1 MPKRYPLLLL
11 VLLSLLLTAC
21 NTVSYYGQAI
31 KGQIRI
37 LSLRQ
42 PITQLVADPA
52 TDDKLRARLQKVEE
66 MRAFAST
73 ELGLPDNPSYKTYVD
88 LDRSYVVWNVF
99 AAAEFSLKAKQWCYP
114 VAGCVSYRG
123 YFSEKSARTFA
134 AKLRRKGLDTEVAGV
149 SAYSTLGWFND
160 PLLNTMLT
168 RSDMQ
173 LAGTLFHELAHQR
186 LYVRNDTRFNES
198 FAVAVELEGVRR
210 WLRSCGNE
218 QRYDGYL
225 RSLERKRQFISLVQK
240 TRAKLVTLYASNRP
254 DQKKRIQKVA
264 VFSRLKRDYRLL
276 KKSWNGY
283 RGYDAWFDRK
293 LTNASL
299 VPISSYYDYAPA
311 FQALLQR
318 EDSSLSAFYKAADK
332 LAKLAPAER
341 KLALTRLATD

>member
-1 MPKRYPLLLL
+1 MLLALL
-11 VLLSLLLTAC
+11 PFLLTAC

-31 KGQIRI
+31 NGQIRI

-52 TDDKLRARLQKVEE
+52 TDDTLRARLRRVEE
-66 MRAFAST
+66 MRTFASA

-88 LDRSYVVWNVF
+88 LKRPYVVWNVF
-99 AAAEFSLKAKQWCYP
+99 AAAEFSLKPKQWCYP

-123 YFSEKSARTFA
+123 YFSEKTARAFA
-134 AKLRRKGLDTEVAGV
+134 AKLQRKGFDTEVAGV

-210 WLRSCGNE
+210 WLRSRGNE
-218 QRYDGYL
+218 QQYNGYL
-225 RSLERKRQFISLVQK
+225 RSLERKRQFIALVQQ
-240 TRAKLVTLYASNRP
+240 TRAKLEILYASEQPNGGKRT
-254 DQKKRIQKVA
+254 QKAALFAQ
-264 VFSRLKRDYRLL
+264 LKRNYRLL
-276 KKSWNGY
+276 KKSWNSY
-283 RGYDAWFDRK
+283 RGYDVWFDRK

-299 VPISSYYDYAPA
+299 VPISSYYDYVPA

-318 EDSSLSAFYKAADK
+318 EGGDLTAFYRATHR
-332 LAKLAPAER
+332 LAKLTPAER
-341 KLALTRLATD
+341 KAALARLANDQAG